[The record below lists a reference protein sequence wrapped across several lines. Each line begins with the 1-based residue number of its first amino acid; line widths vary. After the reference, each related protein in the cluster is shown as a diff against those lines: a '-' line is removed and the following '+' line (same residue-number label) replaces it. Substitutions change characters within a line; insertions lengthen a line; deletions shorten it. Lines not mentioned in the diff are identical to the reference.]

1 MSMKVMEEM
10 VTVLMFEGV
19 QLSEDT
25 YYVKNYSFLESTP
38 MICTHKQL
46 IEPLTIFYEL
56 FHSLKNVVSI
66 Q

>member
-25 YYVKNYSFLESTP
+25 YYVKSKLF
-38 MICTHKQL
+38 
-46 IEPLTIFYEL
+46 IFRIDPYDM
-56 FHSLKNVVSI
+56 HT
-66 Q
+66 